1 MDSHVSP
8 EDSEGRSRGGVRGL
22 VRTLLKDQRVRFL
35 IVGVTNT
42 GVGFLLYSALWLT
55 LGHVITYFGAL
66 YGSYALASIL
76 AFFLYRRF
84 VFHVTGNGWIMFLR
98 FQSVYIVSLVVNTL
112 ALPLL
117 VEVVQLNPLVAQ
129 FAITFVTTLISYV
142 GHKFF
147 SFRRKKLPFEP
158 DEEPADGPAHNL

>member
-1 MDSHVSP
+1 METPAELGGGP
-8 EDSEGRSRGGVRGL
+8 EERRPGLRGL
-22 VRTLLKDQRVRFL
+22 VGRLLSDQRVRFL
-35 IVGVTNT
+35 MVGGTNT
-42 GVGFLLYSALWLT
+42 VVGFVLYSLLWLT

-84 VFHVTGNGWIMFLR
+84 VFHVTGNAWAMFLR
-98 FQSVYIVSLVVNTL
+98 FQSVYIVSLVINTL

-117 VEVVQLNPLVAQ
+117 IEVLGWNPLVAQ
-129 FAITFVTTLISYV
+129 FAITFVTTMVSYV

-147 SFRRKKLPFEP
+147 SFRRKKLPFET
-158 DEEPADGPAHNL
+158 DEGPVVGAE

>member
-1 MDSHVSP
+1 METP
-8 EDSEGRSRGGVRGL
+8 AELEGDLGRPRKGLRGFIAA
-22 VRTLLKDQRVRFL
+22 LLADQRVRFL
-35 IVGVTNT
+35 MVGGTNT
-42 GVGFLLYSALWLT
+42 VVGFVLYSVLWLT

-84 VFHVTGNGWIMFLR
+84 VFHVSGNAWAMFVR
-98 FQSVYIVSLVVNTL
+98 FQSVYIVSLVINTL

-117 VEVVQLNPLVAQ
+117 IEVLHWNPLVAQ
-129 FAITFVTTLISYV
+129 FAITFVTTMVSYV

-147 SFRRKKLPFEP
+147 SFRRKKLPFEN
-158 DEEPADGPAHNL
+158 DEEPVSGPE